1 MKKYNFFEKS
11 LAILIGAVSLSMTAL
26 IPVCASAASDV
37 YGGAAGL
44 SKEAIESIKKG
55 DSENT
60 YEEDTADKLENR
72 DLSGTILNGISIG
85 SVDLSGKSFDQAV
98 AAVDDYVD
106 KIASS
111 KIMIGSD
118 EGNSIEVSVKELG
131 VSWDD
136 KEVIADALSLGR
148 DGNIIERYKERKDIE
163 NEKRVYPL
171 KLDYDRD
178 KIKEIVESQ
187 ASLYDVEAVNASLQ
201 KSDNGFTVVPG
212 MPGQRVDINGSVGKI
227 VNSMSNFN
235 GGTISVAL
243 EIETVEPKASTEDL
257 EKIKDVIGSY
267 KTSFSSSG
275 TDRSGNVRNGTNLV
289 NGTVLNPGEQF
300 SMYKTVSPFTEENG
314 YFLAGS
320 YLNGMVVESLGG
332 GICQVSSTLYNA
344 VLRAELQVDERY
356 NHSMIVSY
364 VDLSSDAAISGTA
377 KDFKFTNNTDYPI
390 YIEGYTTSDKQV
402 VFNIYGVE
410 TRPENRK
417 VSFESVKISETVPDT
432 ERIIGDSSMALGSI
446 SVQSAHTG
454 YVGELWKIVTVDG
467 TQTERT
473 QVNKSTYQP
482 SPKTATVGIATDNPT
497 ALAMMQS
504 AIASGSI
511 DTVKSTINQLN
522 SQASAA
528 AAAQAA
534 LDAQAAAM
542 LEAWGLPQ

>member
-55 DSENT
+55 DSEIT
-60 YEEDTADKLENR
+60 YEEDTEDKLENR

-257 EKIKDVIGSY
+257 E
-267 KTSFSSSG
+267 
-275 TDRSGNVRNGTNLV
+275 
-289 NGTVLNPGEQF
+289 
-300 SMYKTVSPFTEENG
+300 
-314 YFLAGS
+314 
-320 YLNGMVVESLGG
+320 
-332 GICQVSSTLYNA
+332 
-344 VLRAELQVDERY
+344 
-356 NHSMIVSY
+356 
-364 VDLSSDAAISGTA
+364 
-377 KDFKFTNNTDYPI
+377 
-390 YIEGYTTSDKQV
+390 
-402 VFNIYGVE
+402 
-410 TRPENRK
+410 
-417 VSFESVKISETVPDT
+417 
-432 ERIIGDSSMALGSI
+432 
-446 SVQSAHTG
+446 
-454 YVGELWKIVTVDG
+454 
-467 TQTERT
+467 
-473 QVNKSTYQP
+473 
-482 SPKTATVGIATDNPT
+482 
-497 ALAMMQS
+497 
-504 AIASGSI
+504 
-511 DTVKSTINQLN
+511 
-522 SQASAA
+522 
-528 AAAQAA
+528 
-534 LDAQAAAM
+534 
-542 LEAWGLPQ
+542 